1 MDTLHWLDQIQ
12 PLDRALVGEKA
23 FSLAC
28 LGQRG
33 YPILPGFVVPAIA
46 RTQFMETIQWS
57 APLLADL
64 PHSSLH
70 LDVFN
75 PRQLQQVALNIR
87 QEIAAATFPESWMAM
102 LAAVERWEMPAVIL
116 RPSFALPIQPL
127 SGRAHPNLQG
137 LLAARVCPKQPEA
150 LASTLKEIWADLFR
164 ARSLFYWHYAGIQI
178 PHLKMAVLV
187 QPLGEAIASGT
198 LQPWMV
204 GNSPYWEIQ
213 ATWGLGNSLV
223 KGEVIPDFYQ
233 VQAETGAV
241 VQQLGSKT
249 QAYRLALNQK
259 TVDSNGYLSVELVRE
274 EEQQRY
280 ALAGKDLQ
288 ALIAIAQRLRREI
301 GQTFGLEWTLC
312 PNIATGEPELQ
323 IVQINEQLIVNP
335 KPLRWV
341 LANPAPETPLVK
353 GLGAAAGRAVGVVR
367 VVAPHQSLKSLP
379 PGQIMVVQSITPD
392 WLPLLKKAAGVVAEQ
407 GGLTCHAA
415 ILARELGIP
424 AVVGATGA
432 TQLLVSG
439 KTFLIDGDRGEVY
452 ALESQ
457 VTATPE
463 VTPVATTP
471 PFSAKITTKLM
482 ANLSQISSLEKA
494 ANLPLDGV
502 GLLRSELMLLEA
514 LRGQDPQEWINAG
527 RELELGAIIA
537 ELIGQFAEAFAPRPV
552 FYRSLDWRS
561 HEFPSFTGNLSR
573 PPETNP
579 MLGWRGTFSYQ
590 QDSSLF
596 DLELRAL
603 AQVQQL
609 GYGNLRLLLPFVR
622 TVEEFSFCRQRVEL
636 AGLTQDAQFELWIMA
651 EVPSVIFLLP
661 DYVQAGVQGIS
672 IGTNDLTQLLLGVD
686 REQAQMATVFNER
699 HPAVIRTIQ
708 QLIQLAKQAGIP
720 CSICGQAPAQYPEM
734 VEQLVQW
741 GITAISV
748 ELDAVERTYSA
759 IARAENRP

>member
-1 MDTLHWLDQIQ
+1 
-12 PLDRALVGEKA
+12 
-23 FSLAC
+23 
-28 LGQRG
+28 
-33 YPILPGFVVPAIA
+33 
-46 RTQFMETIQWS
+46 MESIQWS

-87 QEIAAATFPESWMAM
+87 QEIAAATFPESWMEM
-102 LAAVERWEMPAVIL
+102 LAVVESWEMPAVIL

-150 LASTLKEIWADLFR
+150 LASALKEIWADLFR

-213 ATWGLGNSLV
+213 ATWGLGNALV

-249 QAYRLALNQK
+249 RTYRLAVNQK

-280 ALAGKDLQ
+280 ALTGKDLQ
-288 ALIAIAQRLRREI
+288 ALIAIAQQLRREI

-323 IVQINEQLIVNP
+323 IVQISEQIVHT
-335 KPLRWV
+335 KPSRWV
-341 LANPAPETPLVK
+341 LANPAPKTAIVK

-367 VVAPHQSLKSLP
+367 VVAPHQHLKSLA
-379 PGQIMVVQSITPD
+379 PGQIIVVQSITPD

-463 VTPVATTP
+463 VTPVAETP
-471 PFSAKITTKLM
+471 PFSAKITTQLM

-514 LRGQDPQEWINAG
+514 LRGQHPQEWINSG
-527 RELELGAIIA
+527 RQLELGAIMA
-537 ELIGQFAEAFAPRPV
+537 ELVGQFAEAFAPRPV

-561 HEFPSFTGNLSR
+561 HEFPSFTRNLSR
-573 PPETNP
+573 PAETNP

-596 DLELRAL
+596 DLELTAL

-699 HPAVIRTIQ
+699 HPAVIRAIK

-759 IARAENRP
+759 IARAENGILRSCPMD

>member
-23 FSLAC
+23 FSLGC

-46 RTQFMETIQWS
+46 RTQFMESIQWS

-87 QEIAAATFPESWMAM
+87 QEIAAATFPESWMEM
-102 LAAVERWEMPAVIL
+102 LAAVEPWEMPAVIL
-116 RPSFALPIQPL
+116 RPSFALPIPPL

-213 ATWGLGNSLV
+213 ATWGLGNALV

-249 QAYRLALNQK
+249 RAYRLALNQK
-259 TVDSNGYLSVELVRE
+259 TVDSNSYLSVELVSE

-280 ALAGKDLQ
+280 ALTGKDLQ
-288 ALIAIAQRLRREI
+288 ALIAIAQQLRREI
-301 GQTFGLEWTLC
+301 GQTFRLEWMLC

-323 IVQINEQLIVNP
+323 IVQINEQIVHT
-335 KPLRWV
+335 KPSRWV
-341 LANPAPETPLVK
+341 LSLPAPKTAIVK

-367 VVAPHQSLKSLP
+367 VVAPHQQPKSLA
-379 PGQIMVVQSITPD
+379 PGQIIVVQSITPD

-439 KTFLIDGDRGEVY
+439 HTFLIDGDRGEVY

-463 VTPVATTP
+463 VTPVAETP
-471 PFSAKITTKLM
+471 PLSAQITTKLM
-482 ANLSQISSLEKA
+482 ANLSQISSLAKA

-514 LRGQDPQEWINAG
+514 LRGQHPQEWINAG
-527 RELELGAIIA
+527 RQLELGAIMA
-537 ELIGQFAEAFAPRPV
+537 ELVGQFAEAFAPRPV

-590 QDSSLF
+590 QDPALF

-609 GYGNLRLLLPFVR
+609 GYSNLRLLLPFVR
-622 TVEEFSFCRQRVEL
+622 TVEEFAFCRQRVEL

-699 HPAVIRTIQ
+699 HPAVIRAIQ

-734 VEQLVQW
+734 VEQLVEW

-759 IARAENRP
+759 IARAENGI

>member
-1 MDTLHWLDQIQ
+1 
-12 PLDRALVGEKA
+12 
-23 FSLAC
+23 
-28 LGQRG
+28 
-33 YPILPGFVVPAIA
+33 
-46 RTQFMETIQWS
+46 
-57 APLLADL
+57 
-64 PHSSLH
+64 
-70 LDVFN
+70 
-75 PRQLQQVALNIR
+75 
-87 QEIAAATFPESWMAM
+87 
-102 LAAVERWEMPAVIL
+102 
-116 RPSFALPIQPL
+116 
-127 SGRAHPNLQG
+127 
-137 LLAARVCPKQPEA
+137 
-150 LASTLKEIWADLFR
+150 
-164 ARSLFYWHYAGIQI
+164 
-178 PHLKMAVLV
+178 
-187 QPLGEAIASGT
+187 
-198 LQPWMV
+198 
-204 GNSPYWEIQ
+204 
-213 ATWGLGNSLV
+213 
-223 KGEVIPDFYQ
+223 
-233 VQAETGAV
+233 
-241 VQQLGSKT
+241 
-249 QAYRLALNQK
+249 
-259 TVDSNGYLSVELVRE
+259 
-274 EEQQRY
+274 
-280 ALAGKDLQ
+280 
-288 ALIAIAQRLRREI
+288 
-301 GQTFGLEWTLC
+301 
-312 PNIATGEPELQ
+312 
-323 IVQINEQLIVNP
+323 
-335 KPLRWV
+335 
-341 LANPAPETPLVK
+341 
-353 GLGAAAGRAVGVVR
+353 
-367 VVAPHQSLKSLP
+367 
-379 PGQIMVVQSITPD
+379 VQSITPD

-463 VTPVATTP
+463 VTPVAETP
-471 PFSAKITTKLM
+471 PLSAKITTKLM

-514 LRGQDPQEWINAG
+514 LRGQHPQEWINSG
-527 RELELGAIIA
+527 RQLELGAIMA
-537 ELIGQFAEAFAPRPV
+537 ELVGQFAEAFAPRPV

-579 MLGWRGTFSYQ
+579 ILGWRGTFSYQ
-590 QDSSLF
+590 QDPALF

-609 GYGNLRLLLPFVR
+609 GYHNLRLLLPFVR

-699 HPAVIRTIQ
+699 HPAVIRAIQ

-759 IARAENRP
+759 IARAENGLS